1 MNSDVVMIEKND
13 YLWDAWSNLEESV
26 HDLKSIVQNDDE
38 VSKENLFRWYTQ
50 AVQVQTILQKIIQ
63 KTLAHIGYDPERN

>member
-1 MNSDVVMIEKND
+1 MPDTVKIEKND

-26 HDLKSIVQNDDE
+26 RDLKSIVQNDDE

-63 KTLAHIGYDPERN
+63 KTLDHIGYDPERN